1 MGYCYIVHSTSVVVS
16 WFKEQKF
23 VTYADTE
30 RALPLY
36 ATFTLSIFMHV
47 FFFFESFQIQRK
59 WGSISGNHSGGCSQQ
74 FKYKITSH
82 DKELWTMA
90 DIWKY
95 LKWGLLLF
103 SLIGKVKAFYVYR
116 LRSIRWPHRPRLS
129 TALPLH
135 SLFLNRYIITA
146 SSTTAMFS
154 MLLSV
159 TLYSELPSGGYLASS
174 NKYYITLCCSVLAFI
189 QYAFEEISKY

>member
-1 MGYCYIVHSTSVVVS
+1 MQTQREPSLCMLHSLCP
-16 WFKEQKF
+16 
-23 VTYADTE
+23 Y
-30 RALPLY
+30 LC
-36 ATFTLSIFMHV
+36 M

>member
-1 MGYCYIVHSTSVVVS
+1 MS

-23 VTYADTE
+23 DTYADTE
-30 RALPLY
+30 RALPLC

-47 FFFFESFQIQRK
+47 YFGSFQIQRNR
-59 WGSISGNHSGGCSQQ
+59 SSTSGNHSGDCSQQ
-74 FKYKITSH
+74 FKYKIMAH
-82 DKELWTMA
+82 DKELWTMV

-95 LKWGLLLF
+95 LQWGFIIIF
-103 SLIGKVKAFYVYR
+103 SHCKVKAFYMYR
-116 LRSIRWPHRPRLS
+116 LRSIRWPHRPPLS
-129 TALPLH
+129 TTLPLR

>member
-1 MGYCYIVHSTSVVVS
+1 MLLYPGSKSKSLIHLQTQTEPSLCTLHSLCP
-16 WFKEQKF
+16 
-23 VTYADTE
+23 Y
-30 RALPLY
+30 LC
-36 ATFTLSIFMHV
+36 M

-174 NKYYITLCCSVLAFI
+174 NKYYITLCCSVPAFI